1 VNIDLDDA
9 YDITL
14 AFFIDMSL
22 VTALISIEF

>member
-1 VNIDLDDA
+1 LIVDDA